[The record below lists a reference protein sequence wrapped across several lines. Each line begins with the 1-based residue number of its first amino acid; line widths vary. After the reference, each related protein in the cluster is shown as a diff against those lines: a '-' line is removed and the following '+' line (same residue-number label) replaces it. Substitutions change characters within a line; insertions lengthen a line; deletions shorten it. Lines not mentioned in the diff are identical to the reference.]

1 MILVCG
7 ENVIDFIPSEEKKE
21 YFKACI
27 GGSPLNTALSLG
39 RLNQKVY
46 FFSRISN
53 DFFGEK
59 IINFLNKN
67 NVNTSL
73 VQRTDDL
80 TAVAI
85 VSDKKNPQFS
95 FHAAQT
101 ADRNINEYSLDND
114 FRDNLSLAHFSSISL
129 VLEPGS
135 ETYFKMMKDLQK
147 KSLISIDPNIRE
159 SLIPNKNFYIDRFKQ
174 FLTIADI
181 IKLSDEDFEYFAS
194 LKDKDSIIKEWILNN
209 KVSVIIL
216 TQGPIGVTLYTKKY
230 KISIKSIKTKVVD
243 TIGAGDSFQAGVISW
258 LMNNNFIFKNKL
270 KILDKTE
277 WKSCLDYA
285 NKIASF
291 CCMKE
296 GCDPPFEKDLT

>member
-258 LMNNNFIFKNKL
+258 LMNNNLIFKKL
-270 KILDKTE
+270 NGYLYK
-277 WKSCLDYA
+277 C
-285 NKIASF
+285 
-291 CCMKE
+291 
-296 GCDPPFEKDLT
+296 

>member
-85 VSDKKNPQFS
+85 VRDKKNPQFS

-101 ADRNINEYSLDND
+101 ADRNINEYSLDNN

-129 VLEPGS
+129 VS
-135 ETYFKMMKDLQK
+135 
-147 KSLISIDPNIRE
+147 
-159 SLIPNKNFYIDRFKQ
+159 
-174 FLTIADI
+174 I
-181 IKLSDEDFEYFAS
+181 IKLVH
-194 LKDKDSIIKEWILNN
+194 DSILI
-209 KVSVIIL
+209 V
-216 TQGPIGVTLYTKKY
+216 
-230 KISIKSIKTKVVD
+230 
-243 TIGAGDSFQAGVISW
+243 
-258 LMNNNFIFKNKL
+258 
-270 KILDKTE
+270 
-277 WKSCLDYA
+277 
-285 NKIASF
+285 
-291 CCMKE
+291 
-296 GCDPPFEKDLT
+296 